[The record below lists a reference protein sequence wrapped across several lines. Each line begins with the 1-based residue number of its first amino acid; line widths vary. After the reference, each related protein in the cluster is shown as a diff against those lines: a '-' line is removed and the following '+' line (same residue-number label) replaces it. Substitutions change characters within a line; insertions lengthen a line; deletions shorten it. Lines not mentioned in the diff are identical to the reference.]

1 MTLKIF
7 LNSHILLLVNFYSNN
22 GLQAWFVPS
31 KTTCHVILFEVNVIT
46 VIVSSGENCVHV
58 DTVKHGCAI

>member
-31 KTTCHVILFEVNVIT
+31 KTTCHVILFEVNVINM
-46 VIVSSGENCVHV
+46 SSGGDCVHV